1 MVTPRTP
8 RGYFVFCKV
17 LDGDPS
23 PTSPSGPEV
32 EICKDKIQKYWV
44 YNHFDRESS
53 GYIIPFEYLTLEEES
68 TKDDLVTL
76 YERLG
81 FKEEAPSSDV
91 RYSM

>member
-1 MVTPRTP
+1 MEIQARPTPLVR
-8 RGYFVFCKV
+8 RWKYVR
-17 LDGDPS
+17 
-23 PTSPSGPEV
+23 
-32 EICKDKIQKYWV
+32 IKYWV